1 MPRIYCRVPS
11 TGKPLNLIY
20 PDVTTS
26 YATIP
31 FANAPD
37 YSVPDPSEVYP
48 NERDPDDP
56 GRAILPGEIF
66 FLTPLSAVNKSD
78 VEQWVEVIFL
88 TQDDVPIAA
97 GRAVIPAR
105 DTAYIPLQGRS
116 LLKTYTEE
124 PADGDQLQVRA
135 SANNVIDVWV
145 AADESPASQNIGVFT
160 PVVP

>member
-1 MPRIYCRVPS
+1 MPRIYCRTPS

-20 PDVTTS
+20 PNVTTS

-31 FANAPD
+31 LANAPD
-37 YSVPDPSEVYP
+37 YSVPDPSEVYS
-48 NERDPDDP
+48 ERDPDFP
-56 GRAILPGEIF
+56 SRAIIPGEIF
-66 FLTPLSAVNKSD
+66 FLTPLAAVNKSD

-88 TQDDVPIAA
+88 TQDNVTIAA

-116 LLKTYTEE
+116 LIKTATEQ
-124 PADGDQLQVRA
+124 PADGDRIRVRA
-135 SANNVIDVWV
+135 SAVDVIDVWV

>member
-1 MPRIYCRVPS
+1 MPRIYCRTPS

-31 FANAPD
+31 LANAPD
-37 YSVPDPSEVYP
+37 YSVPDPSLIYP
-48 NERDPDDP
+48 VRAP
-56 GRAILPGEIF
+56 GFPSRAIIPGEIF

-78 VEQWVEVIFL
+78 EEQWVEVIFL
-88 TQDDVPIAA
+88 TQDNITVAA

-116 LLKTYTEE
+116 LLKTATEE
-124 PADGDQLQVRA
+124 PGNGDQIQVRA
-135 SANNVIDVWV
+135 SAVDVIDVWV

>member
-1 MPRIYCRVPS
+1 MSRIYCRTPS

-26 YATIP
+26 YVTIP
-31 FANAPD
+31 LANAPD
-37 YSVPDPSEVYP
+37 YSVPDPSEVYS
-48 NERDPDDP
+48 ERDPDFP
-56 GRAILPGEIF
+56 SRAILPGEIF

-88 TQDDVPIAA
+88 TQDDITVAA

-116 LLKTYTEE
+116 LLKTD
-124 PADGDQLQVRA
+124 PAATNGDRIQVRA
-135 SANNVIDVWV
+135 SAVDVIDVWV
-145 AADESPASQNIGVFT
+145 AADESPASQNIGVFV

>member
-1 MPRIYCRVPS
+1 MSRIYCRTPS

-26 YATIP
+26 YVTIP
-31 FANAPD
+31 LANAPD
-37 YSVPDPSEVYP
+37 YSVPDPSEVYS
-48 NERDPDDP
+48 ERDPLYP
-56 GRAILPGEIF
+56 SRAILPGEIF

-78 VEQWVEVIFL
+78 AEQWVEVIFL
-88 TQDDVPIAA
+88 TQDDITVAA

-116 LLKTYTEE
+116 LLKTD
-124 PADGDQLQVRA
+124 PDAANGDRIQVRA
-135 SANNVIDVWV
+135 SAVDVIDVWV
-145 AADESPASQNIGVFT
+145 AADESPASQNIGVFV

>member
-1 MPRIYCRVPS
+1 MPRIYCRTPS

-26 YATIP
+26 YVTIP
-31 FANAPD
+31 LANAPD
-37 YSVPDPSEVYP
+37 YSVPDPSEVYS
-48 NERDPDDP
+48 ERDPDFP
-56 GRAILPGEIF
+56 SRAIIPGEIF

-78 VEQWVEVIFL
+78 EEQWVEVIFL
-88 TQDDVPIAA
+88 TQDNITVAA

-116 LLKTYTEE
+116 LLKTATEE
-124 PADGDQLQVRA
+124 PADGDQIQVRA
-135 SANNVIDVWV
+135 SADDVIDVWV

>member
-1 MPRIYCRVPS
+1 
-11 TGKPLNLIY
+11 LNLIY

-26 YATIP
+26 YVTIP
-31 FANAPD
+31 LANAPD
-37 YSVPDPSEVYP
+37 YSVPDPSEVYS
-48 NERDPDDP
+48 ERDPDFP
-56 GRAILPGEIF
+56 SRAIIPGEIF

-78 VEQWVEVIFL
+78 EEQWIEVIFL
-88 TQDDVPIAA
+88 TQDNITVAA

-116 LLKTYTEE
+116 LLKTATEE
-124 PADGDQLQVRA
+124 PGNGDQIQVRA
-135 SANNVIDVWV
+135 SADDVIDVWV

>member
-1 MPRIYCRVPS
+1 MSRIYCRTPS

-26 YATIP
+26 YVTIP
-31 FANAPD
+31 LANAPD
-37 YSVPDPSEVYP
+37 YSVPDPSEVYA
-48 NERDPDDP
+48 ERDPDFP
-56 GRAILPGEIF
+56 SRAILPGEIF

-78 VEQWVEVIFL
+78 EEQWIEVIFL
-88 TQDDVPIAA
+88 TQDDITVAA

-116 LLKTYTEE
+116 LLKTDPEATN
-124 PADGDQLQVRA
+124 GDRIQVRA
-135 SANNVIDVWV
+135 SAVDVIDVWA
-145 AADESPASQNIGVFT
+145 AADESPASQNIGVFV

>member
-1 MPRIYCRVPS
+1 
-11 TGKPLNLIY
+11 LNLIY
-20 PDVTTS
+20 PNVTTS

-31 FANAPD
+31 LANAPD
-37 YSVPDPSEVYP
+37 YSVPDPSEVYS
-48 NERDPDDP
+48 ERDPDFP
-56 GRAILPGEIF
+56 SRAIIPGEIF

-78 VEQWVEVIFL
+78 AEQWVEVILL
-88 TQDDVPIAA
+88 TQDGTTVAV

-116 LLKTYTEE
+116 LLKTATEE
-124 PADGDQLQVRA
+124 PADGDRLRVRA
-135 SANNVIDVWV
+135 SAVDVIDVWV